1 VYAFSGSDGDGPISP
16 LTHDTAGN
24 LYGAT
29 AYGGNL
35 NCTYYQPGCGV
46 VFKVDP
52 KGKETVLHT
61 FSGNDGLFPG
71 GGVLVY
77 GNALYGTT
85 MEGGDIAN
93 CSLDEYYTGCGV
105 VYEISR

>member
-1 VYAFSGSDGDGPISP
+1 
-16 LTHDTAGN
+16 
-24 LYGAT
+24 
-29 AYGGNL
+29 
-35 NCTYYQPGCGV
+35 
-46 VFKVDP
+46 
-52 KGKETVLHT
+52 
-61 FSGNDGLFPG
+61 LFPR